1 MSALKHKM
9 EHLELPARHAGF
21 DPASRPIKKLDSGL
35 AESQFIL
42 SLPKSRNDK
51 FLWVSEREHG
61 YILPFVL
68 VLMIALMVGSMS
80 FFNRANDSTQLS
92 GAARDYDQAMLL
104 AESAGDWT
112 MGRLFNITSPA
123 NGDANRCA
131 AQTAASLATAQP
143 GDLNCNGTLDDT
155 EGKVSSVTPT
165 LPLPL
170 GYEYYLVDAGA
181 TLRVTT
187 TPGILQMVSDGEARN
202 TGTALANQTVLS
214 TTTRLLVNNLFVSS
228 SIRPILLTQGAA
240 GLAKSAN
247 TWSAETSSGKAAVWL
262 EITREKAGGTGYDL
276 YLCSVAKVGNAKA
289 YLQRYLGTYGS
300 TLAGIQVAPLSESA
314 NHG

>member
-1 MSALKHKM
+1 MGETRLFRVANVQ
-9 EHLELPARHAGF
+9 P
-21 DPASRPIKKLDSGL
+21 
-35 AESQFIL
+35 QQ
-42 SLPKSRNDK
+42 
-51 FLWVSEREHG
+51 G

-80 FFNRANDSTQLS
+80 FFSRANDSTQLS
-92 GAARDYDQAMLL
+92 GASRDYDQAMLL
-104 AESAGDWT
+104 AESAGDWVQ
-112 MGRLFNITSPA
+112 GRFFNLSSPA
-123 NGDANRCA
+123 SADANRCA
-131 AQTAASLATAQP
+131 AQTAPSLATAQP
-143 GDLNCNGTLDDT
+143 GDLNCNSTLDDS

-181 TLRVTT
+181 LTTLRVAPA
-187 TPGILQMVSDGEARN
+187 PGILQMVADGEARN

-228 SIRPILLTQGAA
+228 TIRPILLTQGAA
-240 GLAKSAN
+240 GLTKSAN
-247 TWSAETSSGKAAVWL
+247 TWSAETSSEKVAVWL

-289 YLQRYLGTYGS
+289 YLQRYIGTYGS
-300 TLAGIQVAPLSESA
+300 TLAGINVAPLSESA

>member
-1 MSALKHKM
+1 MDNMPISAISTHRQQGCERGTAKPLDALRRTKGT
-9 EHLELPARHAGF
+9 LATANRLRLLGRA
-21 DPASRPIKKLDSGL
+21 ASPRCG
-35 AESQFIL
+35 
-42 SLPKSRNDK
+42 
-51 FLWVSEREHG
+51 G

-68 VLMIALMVGSMS
+68 VLMVALMVGSMS
-80 FFNRANDSTQLS
+80 FFSRANDSTQLS

-104 AESAGDWT
+104 AESAGDWVQ
-112 MGRLFNITSPA
+112 GRFFNLSSPA
-123 NGDANRCA
+123 SADANRCA
-131 AQTAASLATAQP
+131 AQTAASLASAQP
-143 GDLNCNGTLDDT
+143 GDLNCNSTLDDS

-170 GYEYYLVDAGA
+170 GYEYYLADAGA
-181 TLRVTT
+181 LTTLRVTPA
-187 TPGILQMVSDGEARN
+187 PGILQMVADGEARN
-202 TGTALANQTVLS
+202 TGTTLNNQTVLS

-228 SIRPILLTQGAA
+228 TIRPILLTQGAV

-247 TWSAETSSGKAAVWL
+247 TWSAETSSEKVAVWL
-262 EITREKAGGTGYDL
+262 EVTRENGGGTGYDL

-289 YLQRYLGTYGS
+289 YLQRYIGTYGS

>member
-1 MSALKHKM
+1 MK
-9 EHLELPARHAGF
+9 
-21 DPASRPIKKLDSGL
+21 I
-35 AESQFIL
+35 SQQ
-42 SLPKSRNDK
+42 
-51 FLWVSEREHG
+51 G

-68 VLMIALMVGSMS
+68 VLLVALMTGSMS

-92 GAARDYDQAMLL
+92 GASRDYDQAILL

-112 MGRLFNITSPA
+112 MGRFFNITSA
-123 NGDANRCA
+123 ATGDANRCA
-131 AQTAASLATAQP
+131 AQTVPSLAAAQP

-181 TLRVTT
+181 LTTLRVTA
-187 TPGILQMVSDGEARN
+187 TPGILQMVADGEARN
-202 TGTALANQTVLS
+202 TGTSLTNQAVLS
-214 TTTRLLVNNLFVSS
+214 TTTRLLVNNLFVSGT
-228 SIRPILLTQGAA
+228 IRPILLTQGAS

-247 TWSAETSSGKAAVWL
+247 TWNAETSSEKVAVWL
-262 EITREKAGGTGYDL
+262 EITREKGGGTGYDL

-300 TLAGIQVAPLSESA
+300 TLAGIQLAPLSESA

>member
-1 MSALKHKM
+1 MKHILQQSAPKITAGVPSSAKISQHGC
-9 EHLELPARHAGF
+9 EGNGEAVGHLRHPPCG
-21 DPASRPIKKLDSGL
+21 
-35 AESQFIL
+35 
-42 SLPKSRNDK
+42 
-51 FLWVSEREHG
+51 G

-68 VLMIALMVGSMS
+68 VLMVALMVGSMS

-92 GAARDYDQAMLL
+92 SAARDYDQAMLL

-112 MGRLFNITSPA
+112 MGRFFNLASPA
-123 NGDANRCA
+123 SADANRCA
-131 AQTAASLATAQP
+131 AQTAPSLATAQP
-143 GDLNCNGTLDDT
+143 GDMNCNGTLDNT

-170 GYEYYLVDAGA
+170 GYQYYLVDAGT
-181 TLRVTT
+181 TLRVTA
-187 TPGILQMVSDGEARN
+187 TPGILQMVADGEARDPS
-202 TGTALANQTVLS
+202 LATTLTNQTVPS
-214 TTTRLLVNNLFVSS
+214 ATTRLLVNNLFVSS

-247 TWSAETSSGKAAVWL
+247 TWNAETSSEKVAVWL

-276 YLCSVAKVGNAKA
+276 YLCSVSKVGNAKA

>member
-1 MSALKHKM
+1 MK
-9 EHLELPARHAGF
+9 ET
-21 DPASRPIKKLDSGL
+21 
-35 AESQFIL
+35 
-42 SLPKSRNDK
+42 KS
-51 FLWVSEREHG
+51 FCVVTAQAQQG

-68 VLMIALMVGSMS
+68 VLMMALMVGSMS

-92 GAARDYDQAMLL
+92 GASRDYDQAMLL
-104 AESAGDWT
+104 AESGGDWVQ
-112 MGRLFNITSPA
+112 GRFFNLTSPA
-123 NGDANRCA
+123 SADANRCA
-131 AQTAASLATAQP
+131 AQTAPSLASAQP
-143 GDLNCNGTLDDT
+143 GDLNCDGTLDDS

-181 TLRVTT
+181 TMRATAA
-187 TPGILQMVSDGEARN
+187 PGILQMVADGEARN
-202 TGTALANQTVLS
+202 TGAAPADQTVLS
-214 TTTRLLVNNLFVSS
+214 TTTRLLVNNLFISS
-228 SIRPILLTQGAA
+228 TIRPILLTQGAA

-247 TWSAETSSGKAAVWL
+247 AWSAETSSEKVAVWL